1 MKVTVRFFALFGEL
15 LGKSKTIDCDTETT
29 VYQLVQMIAKNNEEG
44 YRAIFDESEK
54 FREFV
59 IIMRNGRRIG
69 RNDAADLH
77 LTEGDE
83 IAVFPP
89 VAGG

>member
-1 MKVTVRFFALFGEL
+1 MQVTVRFFALFGEL
-15 LGKSKTIDCDTETT
+15 LGKTMTVECDPGTS
-29 VYQLVQMIAKNNEEG
+29 VYQLVHRIAKKNEKG
-44 YRAIFDESEK
+44 YGAIFDESEK

-69 RNDAADLH
+69 HKDAQDLH
-77 LTEGDE
+77 LMEGDE